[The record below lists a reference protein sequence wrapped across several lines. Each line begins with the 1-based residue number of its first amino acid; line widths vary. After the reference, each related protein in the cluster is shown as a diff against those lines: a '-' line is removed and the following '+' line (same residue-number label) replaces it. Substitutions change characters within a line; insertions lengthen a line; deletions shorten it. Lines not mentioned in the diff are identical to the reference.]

1 MGLHE
6 NLKLC
11 DKVKRRIR
19 DLFKKRERFTK
30 KRPYIKIKKK
40 EKKKNSCKLKRND

>member
-19 DLFKKRERFTK
+19 DLFKKREI
-30 KRPYIKIKKK
+30 YK
-40 EKKKNSCKLKRND
+40 EEAIH